1 MGESGVV
8 IVEYWLASYLGRA
21 WLWLHKDLRPKLGE
35 LPGLCALVAHGNSL
49 EAGQLW
55 RAQDF
60 AVRVWWR
67 FGMTAIV
74 LVLPIIGI
82 GAAMRPGRVG
92 TDIGSYIMLGLG
104 ALTGVALAQMG
115 LLRYRADRTR
125 FYLARA
131 GWQAGGQPLP
141 PGAAG
146 LPRRADF
153 WLMALIAVAAF
164 AILLFAA
171 TRSAQP

>member
-1 MGESGVV
+1 V

-35 LPGLCALVAHGNSL
+35 LPGLCTMVAHRNSL
-49 EAGQLW
+49 GAGQLW

-67 FGMTAIV
+67 SGMTAIV
-74 LVLPIIGI
+74 LVLPVIGI
-82 GAAMRPGRVG
+82 GAALRPGRVG
-92 TDIGSYIMLGLG
+92 TDVGTGVLLGLVV
-104 ALTGVALAQMG
+104 LTGVALAQMG

-125 FYLARA
+125 SYLRR
-131 GWQAGGQPLP
+131 GGRQVGSEPLP

-146 LPRRADF
+146 LPRWSDF
-153 WLMALIAVAAF
+153 WLMLLIAVAVF

-171 TRSAQP
+171 TRSAHQ